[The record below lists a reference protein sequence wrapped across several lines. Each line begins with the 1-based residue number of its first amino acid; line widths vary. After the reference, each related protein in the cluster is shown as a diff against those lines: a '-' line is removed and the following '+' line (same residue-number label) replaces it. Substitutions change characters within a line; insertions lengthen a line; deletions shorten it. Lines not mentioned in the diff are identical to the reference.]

1 MSNVETPLTLLK
13 AEDYIRDN
21 SEEALEFA
29 MDRFD
34 YESDYM
40 DYSWPKQEYI
50 VALYQ
55 AMFILFEDQERWAIK
70 NNLTDKTEV
79 LTYLDY
85 IHLDA
90 LHELNPD
97 SVNIIH

>member
-1 MSNVETPLTLLK
+1 
-13 AEDYIRDN
+13 
-21 SEEALEFA
+21 
-29 MDRFD
+29 
-34 YESDYM
+34 M

-50 VALYQ
+50 VALHQ
-55 AMFILFEDQERWAIK
+55 AMLILFEDQERWAIK

-79 LTYLDY
+79 PNYLDY

-90 LHELNPD
+90 LHELKPD